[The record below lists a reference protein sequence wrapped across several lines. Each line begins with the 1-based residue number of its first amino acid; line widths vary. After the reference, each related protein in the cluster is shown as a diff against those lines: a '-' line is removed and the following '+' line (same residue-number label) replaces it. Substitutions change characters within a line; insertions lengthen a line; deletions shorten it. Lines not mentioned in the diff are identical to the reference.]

1 MKIDFTPTARARLR
15 EITRYLAGVNPLAAQ
30 KRLAE
35 MDRAASRLAR
45 FPRLGHRVPEFADL
59 PIRQLIIHHPYRLFF
74 VLDEARQTVWV
85 VDVWHG
91 AELPSR
97 PKLPIAE
104 PDASGR

>member
-30 KRLAE
+30 KLLAE
-35 MDRAASRLAR
+35 
-45 FPRLGHRVPEFADL
+45 
-59 PIRQLIIHHPYRLFF
+59 
-74 VLDEARQTVWV
+74 DEARKTVWV

-91 AELPSR
+91 AQLPSR